1 MAIKGKRRKYVRYAL
16 PFLLALFFDTVPS
29 AYAHKV
35 YVFAWA
41 EGDMVHTESY
51 FGGRKGVVGGLIEVF
66 DPEGKK
72 LLEGK
77 TDEKGEFSFR
87 LPKKTDLKIVLEAS
101 MGHRA
106 EYLLKA
112 EEIPDTL
119 KRDEPASG
127 NKRPPVPT
135 SPAPSTDIE
144 QIRRVVEEALD
155 ARLKPV
161 LRTLARIQEDRGPG
175 VTEIMGGIGYVLGL
189 MGLIAYF
196 KARKKD
202 RS

>member
-1 MAIKGKRRKYVRYAL
+1 MAIKGKRRKYVRYAW
-16 PFLLALFFDTVPS
+16 PGVLALFFNLVP
-29 AYAHKV
+29 AAHAHKV

-41 EGDMVHTESY
+41 EGDIIHTESY
-51 FGGRKGVVGGLIEVF
+51 FGGKKSAVGGLIKVF
-66 DPEGKK
+66 DPEGKE

-87 LPKKTDLKIVLEAS
+87 LPKRTDLKIVLEAS

-112 EEIPDTL
+112 EEIPGPL
-119 KRDEPASG
+119 KRNGPAAE
-127 NKRPPVPT
+127 NKKTAVPT
-135 SPAPSTDIE
+135 PRAAAPDIE
-144 QIRRVVEEALD
+144 QIRGVVEEALD

-161 LRTLARIQEDRGPG
+161 LRTLARVQEERGPG
-175 VTEIMGGIGYVLGL
+175 VTEVMGGIGYVLGL